1 MLAAVIER
9 PGAVAV
15 REVPAP
21 QAAGLALVRVG
32 AAETLAQAIRLAG
45 PAATVIMFGTV
56 RTADGLPTYEGYL
69 KELTI
74 RCPRA
79 SRPRDFD
86 TAIRLCAERRL
97 DVTPL
102 VTARCPLPDVARALA
117 ASEDPAQLKVVLDVA
132 GR

>member
-1 MLAAVIER
+1 MIL
-9 PGAVAV
+9 
-15 REVPAP
+15 
-21 QAAGLALVRVG
+21 
-32 AAETLAQAIRLAG
+32 
-45 PAATVIMFGTV
+45 FGTV
-56 RTADGLPTYEGYL
+56 RAADGLPAYEGYL

-97 DVTPL
+97 DVAPL
-102 VTARCPLPDVARALA
+102 VTGRFPLPDAARALA

>member
-1 MLAAVIER
+1 
-9 PGAVAV
+9 
-15 REVPAP
+15 
-21 QAAGLALVRVG
+21 
-32 AAETLAQAIRLAG
+32 
-45 PAATVIMFGTV
+45 MFGTV
-56 RTADGLPTYEGYL
+56 RTADGLPAYEGYL

-102 VTARCPLPDVARALA
+102 VTERFPLPDAAQALS

-132 GR
+132 RT